1 MAPRIRYV
9 AENPSEV
16 SRTSLWGNFNGN
28 LDPICGALLVSLNHF
43 LRFGRKAVAEEEEES
58 ERM

>member
-1 MAPRIRYV
+1 M